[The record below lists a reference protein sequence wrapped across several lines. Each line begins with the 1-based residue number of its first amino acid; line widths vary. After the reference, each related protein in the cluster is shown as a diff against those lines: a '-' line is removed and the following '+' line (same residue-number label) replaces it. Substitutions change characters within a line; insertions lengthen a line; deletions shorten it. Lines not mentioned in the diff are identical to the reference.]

1 MRTIDAFRSAGNG
14 LETSEG
20 HSLVAAEPASRFV
33 QGVSI
38 NSTTEID
45 DLVSEL
51 RNLRE
56 RLVVDVNLIQH
67 HLTQYA
73 ALGQAVARLTWVS
86 AESVARVTEPIF
98 TENH

>member
-1 MRTIDAFRSAGNG
+1 MRTIDAFRSAGNAPG
-14 LETSEG
+14 TSEG
-20 HSLVAAEPASRFV
+20 SRAVAADPAGRFV
-33 QGVSI
+33 QGVSL
-38 NSTTEID
+38 NSTSEID

-51 RNLRE
+51 CILRE

-86 AESVARVTEPIF
+86 AESVARVTVSDF
-98 TENH
+98 AENH